1 MEEHQEEIIWKDI
14 PGYEGLYQ
22 VNQWG
27 DIYPHPVK
35 ALVYQKPLY
44 GRRAYL
50 IKILKEKIKC

>member
-35 ALVYQKPLY
+35 ALGYQKPLY
-44 GRRAYL
+44 GRKAYL
-50 IKILKEKIKC
+50 IKYQRRK